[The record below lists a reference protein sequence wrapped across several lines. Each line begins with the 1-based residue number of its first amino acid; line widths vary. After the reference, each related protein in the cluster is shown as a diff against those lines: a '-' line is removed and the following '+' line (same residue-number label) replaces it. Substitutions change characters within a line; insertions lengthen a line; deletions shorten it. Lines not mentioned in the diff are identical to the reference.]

1 MERPEVVKLSVS
13 EEKGEIRLGVRN
25 GKAGLIAELCLELS
39 EGVNITYLF
48 VKESERRKGI
58 GSMLLQNALS
68 IIARSEG
75 FVPVQASFLADES
88 EDLAEFFEAQ
98 PNFTVRENKEIF
110 TITADARKKSSRWKT
125 LKKASPGVKE
135 FFSLDAKQRTAF
147 IRAASEEGFE
157 GFVDIE
163 DPLLEKNMCLAAVSD
178 GKVSGAVF
186 FRKHGK
192 KELELSFLF
201 TQARNAIVVGELLG
215 HACKVADELYPD
227 ADIWFSAVTPE
238 AAGMADGFFGDKG
251 EGQTVCIATWNGWS
265 VEELDEFGE
274 MMAQ

>member
-1 MERPEVVKLSVS
+1 MERPEVVRLSVS
-13 EEKGEIRLGVRN
+13 EEKGEIRLGVRK

-48 VKESERRKGI
+48 VKEKERRKGI
-58 GSMLLQNALS
+58 GTMLLQNALS
-68 IIARSEG
+68 IISRSGG

-98 PNFTVRENKEIF
+98 PNFTVREEKEIY
-110 TITADARKKSSRWKT
+110 TIKAADRKKNSRWKE
-125 LKKASPGVKE
+125 LKKGGPGVVE
-135 FFSLDAKQRTAF
+135 FFSLDAKQQTDF
-147 IRAASEEGFE
+147 FKSVSEEGFE
-157 GFVDIE
+157 GFVDAE
-163 DPLLEKNMCLAAVSD
+163 DPLLEKSMCLASVKD
-178 GKVSGAVF
+178 GKAGGAVF

-201 TQARNAIVVGELLG
+201 TEVRNALTVGELLG

-238 AAGMADGFFGDKG
+238 AAGMADGFFGGKAVG
-251 EGQTVCIATWNGWS
+251 ERVCTALWNGWS
-265 VEELDEFGE
+265 VEELEDFGE
-274 MMAQ
+274 MIAQ